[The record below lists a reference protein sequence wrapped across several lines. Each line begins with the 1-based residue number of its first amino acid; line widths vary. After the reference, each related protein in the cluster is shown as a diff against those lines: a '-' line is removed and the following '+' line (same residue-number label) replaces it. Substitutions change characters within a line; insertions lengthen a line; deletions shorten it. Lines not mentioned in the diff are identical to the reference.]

1 MRPSREHVVPSAR
14 VRGVFLSIAFLVAL
28 GGVLAA
34 GTGGSSAA
42 TTTTTTT
49 TATKPAA
56 KAVPRHPRPKLA
68 PRAAGADSTKARA
81 TKALPDSLPR
91 LEAAVRKDSTN
102 VKALYKL
109 GIAYLDRDRPI
120 DATNQFQRAVRY
132 KPDYVE
138 AWVNLGAA
146 EDANGHGGQART
158 SYRQA
163 LTLRPNDE
171 IALCRMASSF
181 YAAGIKDSCMG
192 VLRDILKKNE
202 NASCAYFQ
210 LGVSFA
216 DASMFKEAIRV
227 WQKVV
232 DLAPKSPEAESAT
245 ESIKLLKE
253 YLGPAEMLSPNNP
266 GAPGITPGSGGPDN
280 IIPGGG
286 MTGSMSAPASGS
298 AVSTPP
304 ATPSKPEK
312 KGSDKNA
319 NPMGGK

>member
-1 MRPSREHVVPSAR
+1 
-14 VRGVFLSIAFLVAL
+14 
-28 GGVLAA
+28 
-34 GTGGSSAA
+34 
-42 TTTTTTT
+42 
-49 TATKPAA
+49 
-56 KAVPRHPRPKLA
+56 
-68 PRAAGADSTKARA
+68 
-81 TKALPDSLPR
+81 
-91 LEAAVRKDSTN
+91 

-120 DATNQFQRAVRY
+120 DAANQFQRAVRY
-132 KPDYVE
+132 KPDYIE

-158 SYRQA
+158 NYRQA

-253 YLGPAEMLSPNNP
+253 YLGPAEMLSPNNA
-266 GAPGITPGSGGPDN
+266 GASGITPGSGGPDN
-280 IIPGGG
+280 TIPGGG
-286 MTGSMSAPASGS
+286 MTGASGSMQSAPAGGT
-298 AVSTPP
+298 AP
-304 ATPSKPEK
+304 ATGSNPEK
-312 KGSDKNA
+312 KGDDKNA
-319 NPMGGK
+319 KPAGGK

>member
-14 VRGVFLSIAFLVAL
+14 LRGVFLSIAFLAAL
-28 GGVLAA
+28 VGVLCAGLDGSVAA
-34 GTGGSSAA
+34 PAA
-42 TTTTTTT
+42 S
-49 TATKPAA
+49 PAA
-56 KAVPRHPRPKLA
+56 KAA
-68 PRAAGADSTKARA
+68 PTRARRAPVKKAAPGDSTKAGA

-120 DATNQFQRAVRY
+120 DAANQFQRAVHY

-158 SYRQA
+158 DYRQA
-163 LTLRPNDE
+163 LSLRADDE
-171 IALCRMASSF
+171 IAMCRMASSF

-192 VLRDILKKNE
+192 VIRDILKKNDKS
-202 NASCAYFQ
+202 SCAYFT

-216 DASMFKEAIRV
+216 DASMFKEAIHV

-253 YLGPAEMLSPNNP
+253 YLGPAEMLSPNAA
-266 GAPGITPGSGGPDN
+266 GAPGVAPGSGGPEN
-280 IIPGGG
+280 VIPGGG
-286 MTGSMSAPASGS
+286 MPGSMQSAPAGGAAPGAATSSG
-298 AVSTPP
+298 
-304 ATPSKPEK
+304 SKPEK
-312 KGSDKNA
+312 KGDEKKV
-319 NPMGGK
+319 NPVTGK

>member
-1 MRPSREHVVPSAR
+1 MPASREHVVPSAR
-14 VRGVFLSIAFLVAL
+14 ARGVILSLALVAAFAL
-28 GGVLAA
+28 VLAS
-34 GTGGSSAA
+34 GPGGSLAA
-42 TTTTTTT
+42 T
-49 TATKPAA
+49 AAKPAA
-56 KAVPRHPRPKLA
+56 KPAAKRAPRPAHKV
-68 PRAAGADSTKARA
+68 AGSDSTKVGT

-102 VKALYKL
+102 VKALYRL

-120 DATNQFQRAVRY
+120 DAAGTSQKAVAL

-146 EDANGHGGQART
+146 EDANGHGVPARMD
-158 SYRQA
+158 YRKA
-163 LTLRPNDE
+163 LTLRAGDQ
-171 IALCRMASSF
+171 IAMCRMASSY
-181 YAAGIKDSCMG
+181 YAGGLKDSAMD
-192 VLRDILKKNE
+192 VIRDILKKDE
-202 NASCAYFQ
+202 KSSCAYFT

-253 YLGPAEMLSPNNP
+253 YLGPAEMLSPNNA
-266 GAPGITPGSGGPDN
+266 GAPGVVPGSGGPDN

-286 MTGSMSAPASGS
+286 MSGSMKAAPAAGAGTSM
-298 AVSTPP
+298 TP
-304 ATPSKPEK
+304 APEK
-312 KGSDKNA
+312 KTEKKSDKDDKPV
-319 NPMGGK
+319 NPVTGK

>member
-14 VRGVFLSIAFLVAL
+14 LRGVFLSIAFLAAL
-28 GGVLAA
+28 VGVLCAGLDGSVAA
-34 GTGGSSAA
+34 PAA
-42 TTTTTTT
+42 S
-49 TATKPAA
+49 PAA
-56 KAVPRHPRPKLA
+56 KAA
-68 PRAAGADSTKARA
+68 PTRARRAPVKKAASGDSTKAGA

-102 VKALYKL
+102 VKARYKL

-120 DATNQFQRAVRY
+120 DAANQFQRAVHY

-158 SYRQA
+158 DYRQA
-163 LTLRPNDE
+163 LSLRADDE
-171 IALCRMASSF
+171 IAMCRMASSF

-192 VLRDILKKNE
+192 VIRDILKKNDKS
-202 NASCAYFQ
+202 SCAYFT

-216 DASMFKEAIRV
+216 DASMFKEAIHV

-253 YLGPAEMLSPNNP
+253 YLGPAEMLSPNAA
-266 GAPGITPGSGGPDN
+266 GAPGVAPGSGGPEN
-280 IIPGGG
+280 VIPGGG
-286 MTGSMSAPASGS
+286 MPGSMQSAPAGG
-298 AVSTPP
+298 
-304 ATPSKPEK
+304 ATPGAATTSGSKPEK
-312 KGSDKNA
+312 KGDEKKV
-319 NPMGGK
+319 NPVTGK

>member
-14 VRGVFLSIAFLVAL
+14 VRGVYLSIAVLVAL
-28 GGVLAA
+28 VGVLAA
-34 GTGGSSAA
+34 GTGGSNAA

-56 KAVPRHPRPKLA
+56 KAGST
-68 PRAAGADSTKARA
+68 AAHKKPAKKATTKAGA

-120 DATNQFQRAVRY
+120 EAANQFQRAVHY

-158 SYRQA
+158 DYRQA

-253 YLGPAEMLSPNNP
+253 YLGPAEMLSPNNA

-280 IIPGGG
+280 MIPGGG
-286 MTGSMSAPASGS
+286 MSGSMSAPASGS

-304 ATPSKPEK
+304 ATGSKPEK
-312 KGSDKNA
+312 KGDDKPV
-319 NPMGGK
+319 NPVTGK